1 MSSSRNS
8 DLQIVRQKLETIT
21 RAIVN
26 NEIKTS
32 SPWQGA
38 DVVIREKNLDKKNQ
52 NSFYPAPRE
61 VITSYVGE
69 LSGLFTSL
77 KEIFLKLD
85 GYGFWK
91 EELFG
96 RLGNAA
102 NRALGRNPKLSLHK
116 LLLAVTHEA
125 FCIAEE
131 MEDGNFVVL
140 SVAIGNA
147 IYDDLFDEIARE
159 GKADEKEVADFM
171 RSLGIEL

>member
-8 DLQIVRQKLETIT
+8 ELQSVRQKLEILT
-21 RAIVN
+21 RSIIK
-26 NEIKTS
+26 NEIKTAT
-32 SPWQGA
+32 PWQGA
-38 DVVIREKNLDKKNQ
+38 DVVIREKSLKQEKQ

-69 LSGLFTSL
+69 LSGLFATF
-77 KEIFLKLD
+77 KEIFCKLD

-102 NRALGRNPKLSLHK
+102 NRALGRNPKLSLQN

-131 MEDGNFVVL
+131 MEDGNFVAL
-140 SVAIGNA
+140 SIAIGNQ

-159 GKADEKEVADFM
+159 GKADEKEVADFI
-171 RSLGIEL
+171 RSLGVEL